1 MSDSNSHSS
10 RVVSW
15 FKNLV
20 RPVFQKTETAP
31 VLEELDKL
39 ASQVEELDK
48 HKGLLFPICLLGQ
61 AGVGKS
67 TLINTL
73 IADTDIVVPS
83 GGGTG
88 PLTANALRVIYGERP
103 SFVVRYHSTKQ
114 LGQTRFILEAEIH
127 RQAKIEA
134 PVETEAGDDPE
145 IIAIGLD
152 DEVQKKTR
160 TEEAIGRACLLVAGA
175 QTAHRELTYLADA
188 FRWVLGQASKFQTQI
203 LEEDM
208 ERLRGRHSKE
218 FTYVLSGSASKAVC
232 LDDLIFLDKD
242 LEKRLRAILR
252 QNLHKKSEKSLIS
265 KARDALVNNIIRINR
280 KGNQI
285 TRQVGQRSL
294 NDITS

>member
-20 RPVFQKTETAP
+20 RPVFQKTETPP

-114 LGQTRFILEAEIH
+114 LGQTRFIFEAEIH
-127 RQAKIEA
+127 RQAKIETPPA
-134 PVETEAGDDPE
+134 A
-145 IIAIGLD
+145 
-152 DEVQKKTR
+152 
-160 TEEAIGRACLLVAGA
+160 
-175 QTAHRELTYLADA
+175 
-188 FRWVLGQASKFQTQI
+188 
-203 LEEDM
+203 
-208 ERLRGRHSKE
+208 
-218 FTYVLSGSASKAVC
+218 
-232 LDDLIFLDKD
+232 
-242 LEKRLRAILR
+242 
-252 QNLHKKSEKSLIS
+252 
-265 KARDALVNNIIRINR
+265 
-280 KGNQI
+280 
-285 TRQVGQRSL
+285 
-294 NDITS
+294 